1 MFIENC
7 RFKRDKDSEWEKGL
21 YIGETDNCEK
31 SVILDKDYSP
41 VKDVYDYA
49 HGDMVINIPFKVGA

>member
-1 MFIENC
+1 MFIESC

-31 SVILDKDYSP
+31 S
-41 VKDVYDYA
+41 
-49 HGDMVINIPFKVGA
+49 